1 MWGPICY
8 QIGEGSNLLG
18 PNLPGPNLPRTF
30 SAANSF
36 TDKLHIGDWLWLK
49 KKWLLKASL
58 CFKGAILASLN
69 VSWLICPIS
78 SGDGTMSIIH
88 HCTCPNKPKSPS
100 LASFASFYKTC
111 EIHRKF
117 GTSLLGM
124 TFRKNKSEAHLLFI
138 FLAGLFCLLTHVL
151 KMGPH
156 GNFRIIW
163 EFRCNWPK
171 KTSRQIQRKNDNI
184 HQKKQG
190 EVQVPWSRQAQV
202 HFRRQIG
209 AWTFWTLW
217 IFWIFSTFWQLL
229 VFADSA
235 QTEYCFTF
243 HSPLVS

>member
-1 MWGPICY
+1 M
-8 QIGEGSNLLG
+8 E
-18 PNLPGPNLPRTF
+18 
-30 SAANSF
+30 
-36 TDKLHIGDWLWLK
+36 
-49 KKWLLKASL
+49 L
-58 CFKGAILASLN
+58 CPS
-69 VSWLICPIS
+69 
-78 SGDGTMSIIH
+78 SIIALALI
-88 HCTCPNKPKSPS
+88 SPS
-100 LASFASFYKTC
+100 LASFSSFYKYKTC
-111 EIHRKF
+111 EIHKKL
-117 GTSLLGM
+117 GTPLLGM

-138 FLAGLFCLLTHVL
+138 FLAGLFCLLIHVL

-217 IFWIFSTFWQLL
+217 IFWIFSTFWQLS

-243 HSPLVS
+243 HFRPSVCMSVTGVTSHFFIIFWWFRAWKPYIFWKHIIQADHPDHSYHLTAWPPDHLTT